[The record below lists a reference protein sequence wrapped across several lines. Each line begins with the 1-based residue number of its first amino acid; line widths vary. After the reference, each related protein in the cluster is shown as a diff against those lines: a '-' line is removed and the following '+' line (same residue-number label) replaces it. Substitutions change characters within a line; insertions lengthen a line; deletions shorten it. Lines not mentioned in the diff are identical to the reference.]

1 MVLNLSSLEQV
12 GSAWVLR
19 RKRSEIKHS
28 RSNVGGRSSALLTEA
43 KVKLLSFTKC
53 FASTPHLLSNQL
65 SWLFVEIRLI
75 AMLHACHIPNDR
87 LYKEQWN
94 LKKIGA
100 PEAWRIRTFAGS
112 LTSAGSFQQPM
123 KKWFS
128 FSWVFKK

>member
-1 MVLNLSSLEQV
+1 MLLNLSSVPISLAALPDIIE
-12 GSAWVLR
+12 
-19 RKRSEIKHS
+19 EIERH
-28 RSNVGGRSSALLTEA
+28 
-43 KVKLLSFTKC
+43 KL
-53 FASTPHLLSNQL
+53 P
-65 SWLFVEIRLI
+65 FVEIRLI